1 MQTHYYIH
9 QTDFKLNYK
18 NMKTKLLLL
27 LLALTLGV
35 NAQGNLQFNQVLTY
49 TASSPQS
56 TLYTVPS
63 GKVAKI
69 TKAIEFFNTSNY
81 FLVFTINGV
90 RTVEG
95 PYGNADGYTR
105 TSKDGMWLKSGDVI
119 GVTANGSGGEKI
131 FLSIIEYN
139 IISP

>member
-1 MQTHYYIH
+1 
-9 QTDFKLNYK
+9 
-18 NMKTKLLLL
+18 MKTKLLLL

-49 TASSPQS
+49 TASSPQT

-69 TKAIEFFNTSNY
+69 TKAIEFFDTTNY

-90 RTVEG
+90 RIIEG
-95 PYGNADGYTR
+95 PYGNAQGKTR

-119 GVTANGSGGEKI
+119 GVIDGNVSSQGENI

-139 IISP
+139 IISQ

>member
-1 MQTHYYIH
+1 
-9 QTDFKLNYK
+9 
-18 NMKTKLLLL
+18 MKTKLLLL

-69 TKAIEFFNTSNY
+69 TKAIEFFDTTNY

-90 RTVEG
+90 RTTEG
-95 PYGNADGYTR
+95 SYQNQGDLKTR

-119 GVTANGSGGEKI
+119 GVDDGTIGSQGEKI

>member
-1 MQTHYYIH
+1 
-9 QTDFKLNYK
+9 
-18 NMKTKLLLL
+18 MKTKLLLL

-49 TASSPQS
+49 TATSPQS

-69 TKAIEFFNTSNY
+69 TKAIEFFDSTNY

-90 RTVEG
+90 RTTEG
-95 PYGNADGYTR
+95 QWGNGADSKTR

-119 GVTANGSGGEKI
+119 GVDDGNVGSQNEKI